1 MLKKIEN
8 YLVGLSLILLAGC
21 APKTKSLLDF
31 DEYKN
36 ISAEI
41 VKIDVDWDINDN
53 KPIEFT
59 ITEKSEIDYILNI
72 LFDKN
77 TFVYRDRAE
86 VDGGHSNI
94 GLIDKENNEKRVN
107 LSNVYDGNK
116 RYTYCDTTLYDY
128 IHSIGVNQGLLK

>member
-1 MLKKIEN
+1 MLKKMQN
-8 YLVGLSLILLAGC
+8 SLVGLSLILLTGC

-31 DEYKN
+31 DKYKN
-36 ISAEI
+36 ISTEI
-41 VKIDVDWDINDN
+41 VKIDVDWDINDS
-53 KPIEFT
+53 KPIEFI

-128 IHSIGVNQGLLK
+128 IYTIGVSQGLLK

>member
-1 MLKKIEN
+1 MLKKIQN
-8 YLVGLSLILLAGC
+8 SLVGLSLIILTGC

-31 DEYKN
+31 DKYKN
-36 ISAEI
+36 ISTEI
-41 VKIDVDWDINDN
+41 VKIDVDWDIDDS

-59 ITEKSEIDYILNI
+59 IIEKSEIDYILNI

-77 TFVYRDRAE
+77 TFVYRDRSE

>member
-1 MLKKIEN
+1 MNFPFEIIGDKEGKN
-8 YLVGLSLILLAGC
+8 LSI
-21 APKTKSLLDF
+21 KVI
-31 DEYKN
+31 KN
-36 ISAEI
+36 
-41 VKIDVDWDINDN
+41 N

>member
-1 MLKKIEN
+1 MLKKIQN
-8 YLVGLSLILLAGC
+8 SLVGLSLILLTGC

-36 ISAEI
+36 ISTEI
-41 VKIDVDWDINDN
+41 VKIDVDWDINDS
-53 KPIEFT
+53 KPIEFA

-77 TFVYRDRAE
+77 TFVYRDRKV

-94 GLIDKENNEKRVN
+94 GLIDKENNEKRVH
-107 LSNVYDGNK
+107 LSDVYDGNK

-128 IHSIGVNQGLLK
+128 IHSIGVNQGFLK

>member
-1 MLKKIEN
+1 MLKKIQN
-8 YLVGLSLILLAGC
+8 SLVGLSLILLTGC

-36 ISAEI
+36 ISTEI
-41 VKIDVDWDINDN
+41 VKIDVDWDINDS

-77 TFVYRDRAE
+77 TFVYRDRKV

-94 GLIDKENNEKRVN
+94 GLIDKENNEKRVH
-107 LSNVYDGNK
+107 LSDVYDGNK

-128 IHSIGVNQGLLK
+128 IHSIGVNQGFLK